1 MMETTSAYL
10 RRQGRL
16 LTALLDRADEAIQEG
31 DWLAAVNALEIFE
44 RRLQRHFELLHGSIF
59 PWIERRVGH
68 FSAIDDLQQHEDE
81 LVEALASHRLGELR
95 SLLDRYLSEEDQVV
109 WPMVEFRA

>member
-1 MMETTSAYL
+1 MMETTPAYL

-16 LTALLDRADEAIQEG
+16 LTALLDRADEAIGDG
-31 DWLAAVNALEIFE
+31 DWLAAVHALEIFE
-44 RRLQRHFELLHGSIF
+44 RRLRHHFELLHGSIL

-68 FSAIDDLQQHEDE
+68 VSALDDLQQHEDE
-81 LVEALASHRLGELR
+81 LADALASHRLAELR
-95 SLLDRYLSEEDQVV
+95 SLLERYLSEEDQVV